1 MLLLNINVVV
11 KYEKH
16 IGIITAFCPP
26 GATYSIF
33 QYLGRQKKLRRPGLL
48 GVSVHR
54 LALGYVYI
62 YIQICKV
69 VIVGSF
75 VPAMGNRTSSA
86 PVDELPQS
94 HFDNKQD
101 DTLFS

>member
-1 MLLLNINVVV
+1 ML
-11 KYEKH
+11 
-16 IGIITAFCPP
+16 
-26 GATYSIF
+26 
-33 QYLGRQKKLRRPGLL
+33 RPGLL

-75 VPAMGNRTSSA
+75 VPAMGNGTSSA

-101 DTLFS
+101 DTLFLWVHIECAETENKTRRTFC

>member
-1 MLLLNINVVV
+1 ML
-11 KYEKH
+11 
-16 IGIITAFCPP
+16 
-26 GATYSIF
+26 
-33 QYLGRQKKLRRPGLL
+33 RPGLL

-101 DTLFS
+101 DTLFSWVHIECVETENKTRRTFC